1 MKVFCK
7 KYESRGVEKHECF
20 LLKMNKKINGNCA
33 KKFVK
38 NAVWRKRN
46 LSAKIICKM
55 NFENVAQK

>member
-1 MKVFCK
+1 
-7 KYESRGVEKHECF
+7 
-20 LLKMNKKINGNCA
+20 MNKKINGNCA
-33 KKFVK
+33 EKFVK